1 MRSTL
6 SERDIVARYFS
17 RHVDVGVGDDA
28 GVDVGVGDDAA
39 VVTPP
44 EGAKMVV
51 TTDTLNEGIHFHADH
66 SPEHLGHKALAASLS
81 DLASM
86 GAAPLWA
93 TINLSLPNVDHQWLE
108 GFANGLYSLAER
120 YDVKV
125 IGGDTV
131 KGRLSVSL
139 QAIGYL
145 KTGEVLTRA
154 GAKPGDLIYV
164 SGTVGDA
171 AMGLALQPALKREQA
186 QDEGMPQTDVDYF
199 VARFHRPEPRVALGM
214 EIVKYAR
221 AAIDISDGL
230 LMDLRRL
237 LSASG
242 TGAVIDVGRVPLSSA
257 MRRRFEGALDW
268 SVPLTGGEDY
278 ELVFTADK
286 GQADKIRQV
295 GNVVG
300 CPVTEIGRV
309 VESGGEGE
317 ISLMQDGS
325 PMPLPDKLGFDHF
338 A

>member
-1 MRSTL
+1 M
-6 SERDIVARYFS
+6 SEKDIVARYFS
-17 RHVDVGVGDDA
+17 RHAGDT

-44 EGAKMVV
+44 EGTKMVV

-66 SPEHLGHKALAASLS
+66 SPGHLGHKALAASLS

-108 GFANGLYSLAER
+108 GFAHGLYSLAER
-120 YDVKV
+120 YDVKI

-145 KTGEVLTRA
+145 KGDEVLTRA
-154 GAKPGDLIYV
+154 GAKPDDLIYV

-171 AMGLALQPALKREQA
+171 AMGLTLQPALRREQA
-186 QDEGMPQTDVDYF
+186 QDEGMSRVDVDYF
-199 VARFHRPEPRVALGM
+199 TARFHRPEPRVALGM

-221 AAIDISDGL
+221 AAIDVSDGL

-242 TGAVIDVGRVPLSSA
+242 TGAVIDVGRLPLSSA
-257 MRRRFEGALDW
+257 MRRRFEGARDW

-295 GNVVG
+295 GNDVD
-300 CPVTEIGRV
+300 CPVTEIGWV
-309 VESGGEGE
+309 VEGRAE
-317 ISLMQDGS
+317 IVLMRDGD
-325 PMPLPDKLGFDHF
+325 PMPLPDRLGFDHF